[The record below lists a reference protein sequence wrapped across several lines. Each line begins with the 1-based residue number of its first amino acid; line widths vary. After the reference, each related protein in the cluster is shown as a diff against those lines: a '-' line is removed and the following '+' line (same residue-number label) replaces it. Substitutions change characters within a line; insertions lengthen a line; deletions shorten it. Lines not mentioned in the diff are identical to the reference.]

1 MVEFFLITLSA
12 ILLIVGLLG
21 CIVPMIPGPPLA
33 YIGMLCLH
41 FTDNVQFSATQLIV
55 WGIFVALTLVLDY
68 VVPILGTKLF
78 GGTKYGKWGSLIG
91 SILGMFILPWG
102 ILLGPFLGAF
112 IGELIGNQGTS
123 DALKSGIGSFLGFVV
138 GTGLKVVLCAYF
150 IAVTIDSLF

>member
-41 FTDNVQFSATQLIV
+41 FTDKVQFTTTQLIV
-55 WGIFVALTLVLDY
+55 WGILVTLTLVLDY
-68 VVPILGTKLF
+68 VVPIIGTKLF

-112 IGELIGNQGTS
+112 IGELIGNQGSS
-123 DALKSGIGSFLGFVV
+123 DALKSGIGSFLGFIV
-138 GTGLKVVLCAYF
+138 GTGLKIVLCAYF

>member
-1 MVEFFLITLSA
+1 MVEFFLITLA
-12 ILLIVGLLG
+12 VILLIIGLLG
-21 CIVPMIPGPPLA
+21 CIIPMIPGPPLA

-41 FTDNVQFSATQLIV
+41 FTDKVQFSATQLIV
-55 WGIFVALTLVLDY
+55 WGILVALTLVLDS
-68 VVPILGTKLF
+68 VVPIIGTKLF

-123 DALKSGIGSFLGFVV
+123 DALKSGVGSFLGFIV

>member
-55 WGIFVALTLVLDY
+55 WGILVALTLVLDY
-68 VVPILGTKLF
+68 IVPIIGTKLF

-123 DALKSGIGSFLGFVV
+123 DALKSGVGSFLGFIV

>member
-55 WGIFVALTLVLDY
+55 WGILVALTLVLDY
-68 VVPILGTKLF
+68 VVPIIGTKLF

-112 IGELIGNQGTS
+112 IGELIGNQGSS
-123 DALKSGIGSFLGFVV
+123 DALKSGVGSFLGFIV